1 MFSLF
6 IRYRIGTRDG
16 FHSSGSFLHYLR
28 TLQPGCTFKDVKDR
42 LKLRID
48 INPIFTALV
57 TGHGKTRAY
66 LHRFKILE
74 QAKCACKRG
83 EQTTDHLINQCTLL
97 QTQREL
103 LRSNVLKCGNWPAS
117 KHEITT
123 KHRKPFLTFTKSM
136 DFDQL

>member
-1 MFSLF
+1 MGRLYKASNNKTVF
-6 IRYRIGTRDG
+6 
-16 FHSSGSFLHYLR
+16 
-28 TLQPGCTFKDVKDR
+28 PNVKDR

-48 INPIFTALV
+48 INPNFTALV
-57 TGHGKTRAY
+57 TGHGKTRVY

-74 QAKCACKRG
+74 QATCACKKG
-83 EQTTDHLINQCTLL
+83 DQMTDHLINQCTLL

-117 KHEITT
+117 THELIMKHL
-123 KHRKPFLTFTKSM
+123 KPFLMFTKSM